1 MEQTAQKAK
10 KLLIVDDDET
20 VVQTLATILLRHGY
34 YVDTETD
41 GNEALRKATEGDYDL
56 AIVDILIPERS
67 GFQICERIRSR
78 DRLRGRHTPIVVISA
93 RDTADFRLQAKIRRV
108 DAYIGKPFRM
118 GRLRQVIERLLAEGD
133 GESEASEETR
143 PDEPRRE

>member
-1 MEQTAQKAK
+1 MEQIAQTTKR
-10 KLLIVDDDET
+10 LLVVDDDKG

-78 DRLRGRHTPIVVISA
+78 DRLRGRHTPIIVISA

-108 DAYIGKPFRM
+108 DEYIGKPFRM
-118 GRLRQVIERLLAEGD
+118 GRLREVIEELLAEGAA
-133 GESEASEETR
+133 SHEAE
-143 PDEPRRE
+143 DEPSA

>member
-1 MEQTAQKAK
+1 MEQIAQTTKR
-10 KLLIVDDDET
+10 LLVVDDDRG

-78 DRLRGRHTPIVVISA
+78 DRLRGRHTPIIIISA

-108 DAYIGKPFRM
+108 DEYIGKPFRM
-118 GRLRQVIERLLAEGD
+118 GRLREVIERLLAENAAFREAKD
-133 GESEASEETR
+133 GPSA
-143 PDEPRRE
+143 

>member
-1 MEQTAQKAK
+1 MEQIAQTTKR
-10 KLLIVDDDET
+10 LLVVDDDSG

-78 DRLRGRHTPIVVISA
+78 DRLRGRHTPIIIISA
-93 RDTADFRLQAKIRRV
+93 KDTADFRLQAKIRRV
-108 DAYIGKPFRM
+108 DEYIGKPFRM
-118 GRLRQVIERLLAEGD
+118 GRLREVIEGLLAENAALD
-133 GESEASEETR
+133 ETE
-143 PDEPRRE
+143 DEPSA